1 MKRKMAKKLLA
12 LTSAAAI
19 AVTMLAGCGS
29 DASSETSGSAGAE
42 GGISIGLI
50 SPNTGNLAAYGEA
63 ALNGANLAIEE
74 INAAGGINGETVSL
88 VSYDDKGDS
97 TEGTNAFNKL
107 SGEDVCAVIGSIT
120 SGVTTSLAPLAD
132 ESGLVLLTPTAT
144 ADTVTEEDDYV
155 FRVCFKDSFQG
166 TMAAKFAAEE
176 GVTKVAVLYASG
188 DAYSAGV
195 RESFVAACADFGLEI
210 VAEESSSSTDDTEFS
225 SQLTNI
231 AASDAELLFAPY
243 YYNAA
248 APYII
253 PQARAAGFDGI
264 IVGADGYD
272 GLSDYML
279 DDLSVYH
286 DVFYTNHYS
295 AEDTSDVV
303 QTFVTAYNEAY
314 NGSPTTI
321 SALTYDGV
329 YMLKQAIETAGS
341 TDRSAIRDAMSGM
354 SFSGVTGSFTLD
366 ETGTPEKSVTIIE
379 YVDGQPTFYKVL
391 DAE

>member
-29 DASSETSGSAGAE
+29 DASSDASGSASAE